1 MEKVSVMVPGRNGG
15 MGASLGAVA
24 VTLVVALVVVAIV
37 SLSGGAFHPLVNHDP
52 ATLAAAAAPPPSQS

>member
-1 MEKVSVMVPGRNGG
+1 

-24 VTLVVALVVVAIV
+24 ITVVVALVVVAIV